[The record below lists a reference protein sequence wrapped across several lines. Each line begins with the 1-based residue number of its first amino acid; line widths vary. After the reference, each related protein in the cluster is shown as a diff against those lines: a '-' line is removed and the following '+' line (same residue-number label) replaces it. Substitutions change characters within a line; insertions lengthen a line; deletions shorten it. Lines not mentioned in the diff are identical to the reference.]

1 MTLHSWCATAM
12 SHHVMLTAVTLFSTQ
27 VYCIF
32 LQLCAAFFISYFPGW
47 WFIFPN
53 QLQIHGSAQGPWEHP
68 RSPFPVRETAYWLPP
83 LLSNLYQF
91 MNSQE
96 DLSPE
101 NWQKPSL
108 FSKQKARYIVKSF
121 LESQVLWIVGI
132 FTDITNMGHLLYK
145 ELLNSSGLSL
155 KKRQLK
161 RVMKEVCK
169 IKSIVTKGMRREQLP
184 HCFLKANS
192 RNEAQVKPQSQA
204 QH

>member
-1 MTLHSWCATAM
+1 MCHCHVTSCQADSCHFVFYSGLLNFPTALCSLLYFLLSW
-12 SHHVMLTAVTLFSTQ
+12 VMIYLSKSVTNTWKYTGSPGTPTIPFSCQRNCLLTATTSFQS
-27 VYCIF
+27 
-32 LQLCAAFFISYFPGW
+32 ISIYELTG
-47 WFIFPN
+47 
-53 QLQIHGSAQGPWEHP
+53 G
-68 RSPFPVRETAYWLPP
+68 P
-83 LLSNLYQF
+83 LLLP
-91 MNSQE
+91 
-96 DLSPE
+96 PE

-108 FSKQKARYIVKSF
+108 FSKQKARYIVRSF